1 MKPFPLRAVLFALI
15 GLVAIGSAISVKP
28 LTPSSSFA
36 KVSDGACVN
45 SGVTLVVDFGQTDA
59 ESLVKCVQDFSG
71 TGWKIFHAAEI
82 DVQGTAEYPKSFVC
96 RIAEFPSLSSEDC
109 QGTPSFVTGTWV
121 YFHSSVKNKSSGWL
135 RSGQGAASRKPGCGD
150 FEGWRFVIG
159 ESKANQV
166 PDIEP
171 KPFTCKK

>member
-1 MKPFPLRAVLFALI
+1 MKLFPLRVVLFTLI
-15 GLVAIGSAISVKP
+15 GLVAVGSAISVKP
-28 LTPSSSFA
+28 FTSSFSFA

-45 SGVTLVVDFGQTDA
+45 SGVTLVVDFGQDA

-71 TGWKIFHAAEI
+71 TGWQIFEAASI
-82 DVQGTAEYPKSFVC
+82 DAQGTSEYPKSFVC

-109 QGTPSFVTGTWV
+109 LGTPSFATGTWV
-121 YFHSSVKNKSSGWL
+121 YFHSSVKNKFSGWL
-135 RSGQGAASRKPGCGD
+135 RSGQGAASRKPECGD

-159 ESKANQV
+159 QSTANQV

-171 KPFTCKK
+171 KSFKCKK